1 MTLEG
6 QKIIRATSKTLPNQP
21 GVYQME
27 DNKGNI
33 LYIGKAKNLSNR
45 VKNYLSIN
53 NLTRRIQR
61 MVSLTHSMNFF
72 VTNTELEAIMLE
84 CNLIKKH
91 KPRFNVLLRDD
102 KSFPY
107 IFISSEHNFP
117 KIEKHRGAK
126 NKPGRYY
133 GPFASPDAVNRTINT
148 IQRIFL
154 LRSCTDKEVTAAN
167 KLCFNYY
174 LKRCSG
180 PCGGKI
186 SKKDYAKLI
195 EAADDFLSS
204 GNANRIQKQFSDQMY
219 LASEK
224 KKF

>member
-1 MTLEG
+1 MTLLG
-6 QKIIRATSKTLPNQP
+6 QEIIKATSKTLPNQP
-21 GVYQME
+21 GVYQMQDE
-27 DNKGNI
+27 KGNI
-33 LYIGKAKNLSNR
+33 LYIGKAKVLSNR
-45 VKNYLSIN
+45 VKNYLSLN

-61 MVSLTHSMNFF
+61 MVSLTKSMNFF
-72 VTNTELEAIMLE
+72 VTNTELEAIILE

-107 IFISSEHNFP
+107 IFISSEHDFP
-117 KIEKHRGAK
+117 RIEKHRGHQK
-126 NKPGRYY
+126 KIGRYY

-154 LRSCTDKEVTAAN
+154 LRSCTDKEVNAGN

-186 SKKDYAKLI
+186 TKEAYSKLI
-195 EAADDFLSS
+195 EAADDFLIS
-204 GNANRIQKQFSDQMY
+204 GNSKKIQKNFTDQMY
-219 LASEK
+219 KASN
-224 KKF
+224 FM